1 MGCWVNFVN
10 LQSPDNKLVEILEY
24 FHNTVLQ
31 ASC

>member
-1 MGCWVNFVN
+1 MLCEFHELAV
-10 LQSPDNKLVEILEY
+10 SPDNKFVEILEY